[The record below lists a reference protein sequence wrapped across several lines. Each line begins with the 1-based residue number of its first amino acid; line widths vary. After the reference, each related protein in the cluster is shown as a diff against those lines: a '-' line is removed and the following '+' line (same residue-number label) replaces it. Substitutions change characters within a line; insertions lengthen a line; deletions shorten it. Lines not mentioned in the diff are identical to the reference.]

1 MTDQDVWLLSA
12 MKRVV
17 SVSVIRPIGIESR
30 MDGRISASDKVELD
44 DYRVFGCYG

>member
-1 MTDQDVWLLSA
+1 MSGFLSA

-30 MDGRISASDKVELD
+30 MDGRISASKT
-44 DYRVFGCYG
+44 G